1 MLTWSDEYS
10 VGVQEIDTQH
20 HRMLDYINELE
31 GALGGEN
38 AREHMVNVLNGLVA
52 YTKEH
57 FTTEEKYFRMFDY
70 KETDAHIAEHL
81 NLIEDVEV
89 FIFRLETGAELT
101 PATMLDFLKTWLI
114 EHILG
119 ADKRY
124 MECFHK
130 NGLA

>member
-10 VGVQEIDTQH
+10 VGVQEIDDQH
-20 HRMLDYINELE
+20 RQMLDYINELE
-31 GALGGEN
+31 GVLGSTS
-38 AREHMVNVLNGLVA
+38 ARDHIVNVLNGLVT

-57 FTTEEKYFRMFDY
+57 FTTEENYFRLFDY
-70 KETDAHIAEHL
+70 EERDAHIAEHL

-101 PATMLDFLKTWLI
+101 PATVLAFLKTWLI

-124 MECFHK
+124 MACFHK
-130 NGLA
+130 NGLT